1 MSFSNGAEPQEPQ
14 NSNWIFLQA
23 SDPTVDA
30 DIRNSSASRLTL
42 RPDQDTKSPVGLE
55 SRLKYQFSFNA
66 YRKPGE
72 WHPPCILPL
81 QPETSSRTHRTRA
94 CSRTV
99 HGKLFNV
106 PLWHRHEHSEGL
118 Q

>member
-23 SDPTVDA
+23 SDPTADA

-55 SRLKYQFSFNA
+55 SRLKYQFGFNA
-66 YRKPGE
+66 YRQPGE
-72 WHPPCILPL
+72 LAPTLHPSPARNGWS
-81 QPETSSRTHRTRA
+81 QKGVSK
-94 CSRTV
+94 CSNQKEQFT
-99 HGKLFNV
+99 
-106 PLWHRHEHSEGL
+106 
-118 Q
+118 